1 MNIINYDKE
10 YLRTTMGAFSQKNWA
25 SGWMEDLD
33 VDCQNLI
40 NGDRSMQFLVTDEDL
55 DLLKIILSWFHSRV
69 HGWWV
74 WIGDAPI
81 FMSDSEVKAFRSIR
95 AEEFS
100 GYNSGDIENLIDDE
114 KFVVLNSQ
122 DKQPT
127 LEFTDKQGIKRIV
140 KQNQWVI
147 REDSG
152 KIIVL
157 DTADFLEYIKTK
169 SEADNGR

>member
-10 YLRTTMGAFSQKNWA
+10 YLRTAMGEFSQKNWA

-40 NGDRSMQFLVTDEDL
+40 DGDRSMKFLAIDEQL
-55 DLLKIILSWFHSRV
+55 DLLKKRLSWFHRRV

-74 WIGDAPI
+74 WIGDAPV

-114 KFVVLNSQ
+114 KFIVLNPQ
-122 DKQPT
+122 NKQPT
-127 LEFTDKQGIKRIV
+127 LEITDKQGIKRIV

-157 DTADFLEYIKTK
+157 DAMDFLEYIKTK
-169 SEADNGR
+169 REVEE